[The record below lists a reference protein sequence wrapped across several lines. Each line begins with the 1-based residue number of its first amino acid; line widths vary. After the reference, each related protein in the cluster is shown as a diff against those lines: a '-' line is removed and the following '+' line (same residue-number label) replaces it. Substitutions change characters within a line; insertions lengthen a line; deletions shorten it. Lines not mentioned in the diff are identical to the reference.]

1 MKAMVLA
8 TAAPVERRPL
18 ALREVADPVPGPG
31 EVVIDVLACAVCR
44 TDLHTVEGDLRLP
57 APEIVP
63 GHQVVGTVAAVGGG
77 VARGIIG
84 ARVGLAWLWSACGAC
99 DACRRGDEN
108 LCAAAAFSGL
118 HVNGGYAEKVRARAD
133 FVYPLPGS
141 FPDEQ
146 AAPLLCAGVIGL
158 RALRLAGAVNG
169 RGGTLGVYGF
179 GASAHVAIQIA
190 QHRGCRVFVF
200 TRAQGHR
207 DLARALGAAW
217 VGNPEQAPPDALDHA
232 VVFSPAGAHVP
243 AALAHLAPGG
253 TVACAG
259 VTMSDIPAFP
269 YDLLYGERC
278 VRSVANATRDDAREL
293 LSLAAAI
300 PLRTAVESAPLA
312 QANEALLRVKRSQV
326 NGAIVLMPQ
335 RAEAS

>member
-1 MKAMVLA
+1 MVLA
-8 TAAPVERRPL
+8 GVAPVERAPL

-31 EVVIDVLACAVCR
+31 EVVIAVRAGAVCR
-44 TDLHTVEGDLRLP
+44 TDLHTVEGDLALP
-57 APEIVP
+57 TPGIVP
-63 GHQVVGTVAAVGGG
+63 GHQVVGTVEGVGAG
-77 VARGIIG
+77 VARGIVG
-84 ARVGLAWLWSACGAC
+84 ARVGLAWLWGACGAC

-108 LCAAAAFSGL
+108 LCPGAAFSGL
-118 HVNGGYAEKVRARAD
+118 HVNGGYAERVRARAD
-133 FVYPLPGS
+133 FVYPLPGA

-158 RALRLAGAVNG
+158 RALRLAGVVNG
-169 RGGTLGVYGF
+169 HGGTLGVYGF

-207 DLARALGAAW
+207 DLARSLGAAW
-217 VGNPEQAPPDALDHA
+217 VGSPEQTPPDTLDHA

-259 VTMSDIPAFP
+259 VTMSDIPEFP

-278 VRSVANATRDDAREL
+278 LRSVANATRDDAREL
-293 LSLAAAI
+293 LSLAAEI
-300 PLRTAVESAPLA
+300 PLRTAVESVPLEE
-312 QANEALLRVKRSQV
+312 ANEALLRVKRSEV
-326 NGAIVLMPQ
+326 NGAIVLRPQ
-335 RAEAS
+335 RTEGS